1 MDKTIIGRNI
11 DEIRKLKGLTMA
23 DLSNMVGIRED
34 TVSHNIFDG
43 NMPLNAL
50 FKYAEVLEVKPY
62 ELLLETSDVAG
73 REDRI
78 DIASLYPYNLAY
90 EVEIYHSNVESY
102 PKEKIEKVARE
113 GLYKVHVLSLLNLL
127 TSESFTE
134 REKEI
139 IEMRWKKHMTLKTI
153 AEHYELTQERIRQLT
168 VKIVRKLYLRRNHY
182 IMADPKTIYKLKDE
196 LNKTMIAA
204 DTYKRKLNEENVEVR
219 KVTDRM
225 SIVELD
231 TSVRTYN
238 CLKRSGFNYIDELV
252 GVPITK
258 LANIRN
264 MGRKSLDELLD
275 KLEKFGIGVEEREDG
290 ELFTTSIMTQ

>member
-11 DEIRKLKGLTMA
+11 DEIRKMKGLTMT
-23 DLSNMVGIRED
+23 DLSDMVGIRVG

-43 NMPLNAL
+43 NMPLDSL
-50 FKYAEVLEVKPY
+50 FKYAEVLGVKPY
-62 ELLLETSDVAG
+62 ELLLDASDIAG
-73 REDRI
+73 YEDRI
-78 DIASLYPYNLAY
+78 DIATLYPYNLAY
-90 EVEIYHSNVESY
+90 EVEIYETNVKAY
-102 PKEKIEKVARE
+102 PKEKIEKVALE
-113 GLYKVHVLSLLNLL
+113 GLYKVHVPSILNIIS
-127 TSESFTE
+127 SESFTE

-139 IEMRWKKHMTLKTI
+139 IEMRWKKHVTFKAI
-153 AEHYELTQERIRQLT
+153 AEHYELTPERIRQLA

-182 IMADPKTIYKLKDE
+182 IMADPKTVCELKNE

-238 CLKRSGFNYIDELV
+238 CLKRGGFNYIDELV
-252 GVPITK
+252 GVPISK

-275 KLEKFGIGVEEREDG
+275 KLERFGIGVEERENG

>member
-50 FKYAEVLEVKPY
+50 FKYAEVLGVKPY

-78 DIASLYPYNLAY
+78 NIATLYPYNLAY

-102 PKEKIEKVARE
+102 PKEKIEKEARD
-113 GLYKVHVLSLLNLL
+113 GLYKVHIPSLLGLL

-139 IEMRWKKHMTLKTI
+139 IEMRWKKHMTLKAI

-168 VKIVRKLYLRRNHY
+168 MKIIRKLYLRQNHY
-182 IMADPKTIYKLKDE
+182 IMADPKSICELKDK
-196 LNKTMIAA
+196 LNKAMIAA
-204 DTYKRKLNEENVEVR
+204 DTYKRKLNEENIEVR

-238 CLKRSGFNYIDELV
+238 CLKRGGFNYIDELV
-252 GVPITK
+252 EIPIGK

-275 KLEKFGIGVEEREDG
+275 KLEKFGIGVEERENG
-290 ELFTTSIMTQ
+290 ELFTTSIMTH

>member
-11 DEIRKLKGLTMA
+11 DEIRKVKGLTMT
-23 DLSNMVGIRED
+23 DLSGMVGIRED

-62 ELLLETSDVAG
+62 ELLLEAGDVVG

-78 DIASLYPYNLAY
+78 DITALYPYNLAY
-90 EVEIYHSNVESY
+90 EVEIYEANVKGYS
-102 PKEKIEKVARE
+102 KEKIEKEARD
-113 GLYKVHVLSLLNLL
+113 GLYKVHIPSLLNLFS
-127 TSESFTE
+127 SETFTE

-168 VKIVRKLYLRRNHY
+168 VKIVRKLYLRHNHY
-182 IMADPKTIYKLKDE
+182 IMADPKTAYKLKDE
-196 LNKTMIAA
+196 LNKAMIAA
-204 DTYKRKLNEENVEVR
+204 DTYKRKLNEEHVEVR
-219 KVTDRM
+219 KITDRM

-238 CLKRSGFNYIDELV
+238 CLKRGGFNYIDELV
-252 GVPITK
+252 EVPIGK
-258 LANIRN
+258 LASIRN
-264 MGRKSLDELLD
+264 MGKKSLDELLD
-275 KLEKFGIGVEEREDG
+275 KLERFGIGVEERENG
-290 ELFTTSIMTQ
+290 ELFTTSIMQ